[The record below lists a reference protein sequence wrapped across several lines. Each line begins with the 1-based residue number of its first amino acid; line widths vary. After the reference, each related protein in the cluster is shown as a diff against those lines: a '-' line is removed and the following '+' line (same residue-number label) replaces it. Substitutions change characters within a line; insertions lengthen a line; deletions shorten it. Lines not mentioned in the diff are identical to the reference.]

1 MVGIHTER
9 TFEHELNEFTHI
21 MTDEERK
28 EIPPFLR
35 RMHVEEMQRQAN
47 LIDKMQG
54 KPFKQG
60 CLHIEFMDGTA
71 EEYRIRPDDD
81 PNEIIKFVQ
90 AITTNRVQEL
100 QRLIKKYE
108 HELNELHELS

>member
-1 MVGIHTER
+1 
-9 TFEHELNEFTHI
+9 

-28 EIPPFLR
+28 EILSFLR
-35 RMHVEEMQRQAN
+35 RIYVEEMQLHAN
-47 LIDKMQG
+47 LMEMMQI

-60 CLHIEFMDGTA
+60 CLRIEFMDGTA

-90 AITTNRVQEL
+90 AITSKRVQEL
-100 QRLIKKYE
+100 KRLLDKYE
-108 HELNELHELS
+108 

>member
-1 MVGIHTER
+1 M
-9 TFEHELNEFTHI
+9 N
-21 MTDEERK
+21 DEERQ

-47 LIDKMQG
+47 LMDKMQG

-60 CLHIEFMDGTA
+60 CLRIEFMDGTA

-90 AITTNRVQEL
+90 AVTSKRVQEL
-100 QRLIKKYE
+100 QRLLKQYE
-108 HELNELHELS
+108 

>member
-1 MVGIHTER
+1 MEDGR
-9 TFEHELNEFTHI
+9 WKRADGCRLSCFYQELNEF

-35 RMHVEEMQRQAN
+35 RMHVEEMQRHAN
-47 LIDKMQG
+47 LMDKMQS

-60 CLHIEFMDGTA
+60 CLRIEFMDGTA

-90 AITTNRVQEL
+90 AITSNRVQEL
-100 QRLIKKYE
+100 QRLIKQYE
-108 HELNELHELS
+108 

>member
-1 MVGIHTER
+1 MILFLLEHEL
-9 TFEHELNEFTHI
+9 HELNEF

-35 RMHVEEMQRQAN
+35 RMHVEEMQRHAN
-47 LIDKMQG
+47 LMDKMQS

-60 CLHIEFMDGTA
+60 CLRIEFMDGTA

-90 AITTNRVQEL
+90 AITSNRVQEL
-100 QRLIKKYE
+100 QRLIKQYE
-108 HELNELHELS
+108 

>member
-1 MVGIHTER
+1 
-9 TFEHELNEFTHI
+9 
-21 MTDEERK
+21 MTDEERQ

-47 LIDKMQG
+47 LMDKMQG

-60 CLHIEFMDGTA
+60 CLRIEFMDGTA

-81 PNEIIKFVQ
+81 PNEIVKFVQ
-90 AITTNRVQEL
+90 AVTSKRVQEL
-100 QRLIKKYE
+100 QRLLKQYE
-108 HELNELHELS
+108 

>member
-1 MVGIHTER
+1 MILFLLEHEL
-9 TFEHELNEFTHI
+9 HELNEF

-35 RMHVEEMQRQAN
+35 RMHVEEMQRHAN
-47 LIDKMQG
+47 LMDKMQS

-60 CLHIEFMDGTA
+60 CLRIEFMDGTA

-81 PNEIIKFVQ
+81 PDEIIKFVQ
-90 AITTNRVQEL
+90 AITSNRVQEL
-100 QRLIKKYE
+100 QRLIKQYE
-108 HELNELHELS
+108 

>member
-1 MVGIHTER
+1 
-9 TFEHELNEFTHI
+9 
-21 MTDEERK
+21 MTDEERQ

-47 LIDKMQG
+47 LMDKMQG

-60 CLHIEFMDGTA
+60 CLRIEFMDGTA

-90 AITTNRVQEL
+90 AVTSKRVQEL
-100 QRLIKKYE
+100 QRLIKQYE
-108 HELNELHELS
+108 

>member
-1 MVGIHTER
+1 
-9 TFEHELNEFTHI
+9 
-21 MTDEERK
+21 MTDEERQ

-47 LIDKMQG
+47 LMDKMQG

-60 CLHIEFMDGTA
+60 CLRIEFMDGTA

-90 AITTNRVQEL
+90 AVTSRRVQEL
-100 QRLIKKYE
+100 QRLLKQYE
-108 HELNELHELS
+108 

>member
-1 MVGIHTER
+1 
-9 TFEHELNEFTHI
+9 

-35 RMHVEEMQRQAN
+35 RMHVEEMRRQAN
-47 LIDKMQG
+47 LMDKMQG

-60 CLHIEFMDGTA
+60 CLRIEFMDGTA

-100 QRLIKKYE
+100 IRLLEKYE
-108 HELNELHELS
+108 

>member
-1 MVGIHTER
+1 
-9 TFEHELNEFTHI
+9 
-21 MTDEERK
+21 MTDEERQ

-47 LIDKMQG
+47 LMDKMQG

-60 CLHIEFMDGTA
+60 CLRIEFMDGTA

-90 AITTNRVQEL
+90 AVTSNRVQEL
-100 QRLIKKYE
+100 QRLIKQYE
-108 HELNELHELS
+108 

>member
-1 MVGIHTER
+1 
-9 TFEHELNEFTHI
+9 

-35 RMHVEEMQRQAN
+35 RMHVEEMQRHAN
-47 LIDKMQG
+47 LMDKMQS

-60 CLHIEFMDGTA
+60 CLRIEFMDGTA

-81 PNEIIKFVQ
+81 PNEIIKFIG
-90 AITTNRVQEL
+90 AIYSARVKNL
-100 QRLIKKYE
+100 QRLLERYE
-108 HELNELHELS
+108 

>member
-1 MVGIHTER
+1 
-9 TFEHELNEFTHI
+9 

-60 CLHIEFMDGTA
+60 CLRIEFMDGTA

-90 AITTNRVQEL
+90 VITTNRVQEL
-100 QRLIKKYE
+100 QRLIKIYE
-108 HELNELHELS
+108 

>member
-1 MVGIHTER
+1 
-9 TFEHELNEFTHI
+9 
-21 MTDEERK
+21 MTDEERQ

-47 LIDKMQG
+47 LMDKMQG

-60 CLHIEFMDGTA
+60 CLRIEFMDGTA

-90 AITTNRVQEL
+90 AITSKRVQEL
-100 QRLIKKYE
+100 QRLIKQYE
-108 HELNELHELS
+108 

>member
-1 MVGIHTER
+1 
-9 TFEHELNEFTHI
+9 

-35 RMHVEEMQRQAN
+35 RMHVEEMQRHAN
-47 LIDKMQG
+47 LMDKMQS

-60 CLHIEFMDGTA
+60 CLRIEFMDGTA

-81 PNEIIKFVQ
+81 PDEIIKFVQ
-90 AITTNRVQEL
+90 AITSNRLQEL
-100 QRLIKKYE
+100 QRLLKQYD
-108 HELNELHELS
+108 

>member
-1 MVGIHTER
+1 
-9 TFEHELNEFTHI
+9 

-35 RMHVEEMQRQAN
+35 RIHVEEMQRHAN
-47 LIDKMQG
+47 LMDKMQS

-60 CLHIEFMDGTA
+60 CLRIEFMDGTA
-71 EEYRIRPDDD
+71 EEYSIRPDDD

-100 QRLIKKYE
+100 QRLIKQYE
-108 HELNELHELS
+108 

>member
-1 MVGIHTER
+1 
-9 TFEHELNEFTHI
+9 

-28 EIPPFLR
+28 EIPPFFR

-47 LIDKMQG
+47 LMDKMQG

-60 CLHIEFMDGTA
+60 CLRIEFMDGTA

-90 AITTNRVQEL
+90 AITSNRVQEL
-100 QRLIKKYE
+100 QRLIKQYE
-108 HELNELHELS
+108 

>member
-1 MVGIHTER
+1 MSALLF
-9 TFEHELNEFTHI
+9 FEHELNELNEF

-35 RMHVEEMQRQAN
+35 RMHVEEMQRHAN
-47 LIDKMQG
+47 LMDKMQS
-54 KPFKQG
+54 KSFKQG
-60 CLHIEFMDGTA
+60 CLRIEFMDGTA

-90 AITTNRVQEL
+90 AITSNRVQEL
-100 QRLIKKYE
+100 LRLIKQYE
-108 HELNELHELS
+108 

>member
-1 MVGIHTER
+1 
-9 TFEHELNEFTHI
+9 
-21 MTDEERK
+21 MTDEERQ

-35 RMHVEEMQRQAN
+35 RMHVDEMQRQAN
-47 LIDKMQG
+47 LMDKMQG

-60 CLHIEFMDGTA
+60 CLRIEFMDGTA

-90 AITTNRVQEL
+90 AVTSKRVQEL
-100 QRLIKKYE
+100 QRLLKQYE
-108 HELNELHELS
+108 

>member
-1 MVGIHTER
+1 
-9 TFEHELNEFTHI
+9 
-21 MTDEERK
+21 MTDEERQ

-47 LIDKMQG
+47 LMDKMQG

-60 CLHIEFMDGTA
+60 CLRIEFMDGTA

-90 AITTNRVQEL
+90 AVTSKRVQEL
-100 QRLIKKYE
+100 QRLLKQYE
-108 HELNELHELS
+108 

>member
-1 MVGIHTER
+1 MM
-9 TFEHELNEFTHI
+9 FFLLEHELHEF

-35 RMHVEEMQRQAN
+35 RMHVEEIQRHAN
-47 LIDKMQG
+47 LMDKMQS

-60 CLHIEFMDGTA
+60 CLRIEFMDGTA

-90 AITTNRVQEL
+90 AITSNRVQEL
-100 QRLIKKYE
+100 QRMIKQYE
-108 HELNELHELS
+108 

>member
-1 MVGIHTER
+1 MNRIER
-9 TFEHELNEFTHI
+9 QETAQ
-21 MTDEERK
+21 
-28 EIPPFLR
+28 FLR

-47 LIDKMQG
+47 LMDKMQG

-60 CLHIEFMDGTA
+60 CLRIEFMDGTA

-90 AITTNRVQEL
+90 AVTSKRVQEL
-100 QRLIKKYE
+100 NRLIKQYE
-108 HELNELHELS
+108 

>member
-1 MVGIHTER
+1 MYDGRGLMYVGSLL
-9 TFEHELNEFTHI
+9 FEHELNEFNEF

-35 RMHVEEMQRQAN
+35 RMHVEEMQRHAN
-47 LIDKMQG
+47 LMDKMQS

-60 CLHIEFMDGTA
+60 CLRIEFMDGTA

-90 AITTNRVQEL
+90 AITSNRVQEL
-100 QRLIKKYE
+100 QRLIKQYE
-108 HELNELHELS
+108 

>member
-1 MVGIHTER
+1 M
-9 TFEHELNEFTHI
+9 
-21 MTDEERK
+21 DEIEK
-28 EIPPFLR
+28 QETAQFLR
-35 RMHVEEMQRQAN
+35 RKHVEEAKRHAN
-47 LIDKMQG
+47 FCEKLQV

-60 CLHIEFMDGTA
+60 CMRVEYMDGTA

-100 QRLIKKYE
+100 KRLLDKYE
-108 HELNELHELS
+108 

>member
-1 MVGIHTER
+1 MSALFL
-9 TFEHELNEFTHI
+9 FEHELNEFDEF

-35 RMHVEEMQRQAN
+35 RMHVEEMQRHAN
-47 LIDKMQG
+47 LMDKMQS

-60 CLHIEFMDGTA
+60 CLRIEFMDGTA

-81 PNEIIKFVQ
+81 PDEIIKFVQ
-90 AITTNRVQEL
+90 AITSNRVQEL
-100 QRLIKKYE
+100 QRLIKQYE
-108 HELNELHELS
+108 

>member
-1 MVGIHTER
+1 MILFLLEHEL
-9 TFEHELNEFTHI
+9 HELNEY

-35 RMHVEEMQRQAN
+35 RMHVEEMQRHAN
-47 LIDKMQG
+47 LMDKMQS

-60 CLHIEFMDGTA
+60 CLRIEFMDGTA

-90 AITTNRVQEL
+90 AITSNRVQEL
-100 QRLIKKYE
+100 QRLIKQYE
-108 HELNELHELS
+108 